1 MTQMMRNVCLSVF
14 LVTLGVLSAATA
26 SSASKASDGFKVV
39 KKFPLEGGGR
49 WDYLVVGNDSRRLFM
64 SRATHVAVLD
74 ADSGAVVGD
83 IPDTPGV
90 HGIALAPDLGVGFI
104 SDGGENKVAVFDLK
118 TLQVLT
124 KIETGKNPDSIV
136 FYPPTKMVFV
146 QNGGSNSSTVIDATT
161 RQVVA
166 TIPLAGRPEFTVYDD
181 DGNLYINLE
190 DKSSLSVIDGANKSV
205 KSTWPLSPCEGPTGL
220 AIDRKSHMLFSAC
233 DNKIVAVTDAHSGKV
248 VQTVPI
254 GDDCDAVAFDPATGY
269 LFASNGGGQLSIIK
283 KNASGKYALVKNL
296 TSAVGSKTMAL
307 DEAKHQVFLPSAKF
321 TGDPTAHPRPSV
333 VPGSVAVLVVGR

>member
-1 MTQMMRNVCLSVF
+1 
-14 LVTLGVLSAATA
+14 
-26 SSASKASDGFKVV
+26 
-39 KKFPLEGGGR
+39 
-49 WDYLVVGNDSRRLFM
+49 
-64 SRATHVAVLD
+64 
-74 ADSGAVVGD
+74 
-83 IPDTPGV
+83 
-90 HGIALAPDLGVGFI
+90 
-104 SDGGENKVAVFDLK
+104 
-118 TLQVLT
+118 VLT